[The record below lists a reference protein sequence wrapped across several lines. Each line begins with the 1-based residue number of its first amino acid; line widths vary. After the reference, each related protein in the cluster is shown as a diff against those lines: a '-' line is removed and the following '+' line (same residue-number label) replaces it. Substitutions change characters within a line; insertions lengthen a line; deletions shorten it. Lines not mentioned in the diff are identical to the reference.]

1 MILYRRKKKR
11 HGPGLK
17 NPGTD
22 GRRENGRA
30 DCRYPEEAMG
40 SVTTK
45 DSISLHYDEYGS
57 GGRIIISAQAG
68 FYPKG
73 MQQAL
78 AEMGYRVF
86 CMTLRGFAPSSYVT
100 EDYGD
105 AWYDVFADDVVC
117 LADALGIEGF
127 SYLGASHGAGVGW
140 HLTLR
145 HPERVRAFVAVVP
158 GPHSLAEGTLSYRQ
172 MLMQGI
178 ISAPPPF
185 DPPIDHDP
193 GREARRR
200 TREEWLAGLPEADPR
215 EKQVDYGRPLM
226 RCGTE
231 EKLREALSSIQTP
244 TLILGG
250 TEDPISTPELMMRTA
265 RCLPH
270 CKLVIY
276 SNCGHNIDT
285 DLTEELTAEAN
296 RFLVQTE
303 KNGKWYSF
311 PD

>member
-1 MILYRRKKKR
+1 MGNILT
-11 HGPGLK
+11 G
-17 NPGTD
+17 D
-22 GRRENGRA
+22 G
-30 DCRYPEEAMG
+30 
-40 SVTTK
+40 
-45 DSISLHYDEYGS
+45 ISLHYDEYGS
-57 GGRIIISAQAG
+57 GNRIILSAQAG
-68 FYPKG
+68 FYPEG

-78 AEMGYRVF
+78 AERGYRVF
-86 CMTLRGFAPSSYVT
+86 CLTLRGFAPSSYVT

-105 AWYDVFADDVVC
+105 RWYDVFADDVIC
-117 LADALGIEGF
+117 LADRLGIGKF
-127 SYLGASHGAGVGW
+127 FYMGASHGAGVGW
-140 HLTLR
+140 HLALR
-145 HPERVRAFVAVVP
+145 HPERVRGFVAVVP
-158 GPHSLAEGTLSYRQ
+158 GPHSLAEGAMSYRQ

-185 DPPIDHDP
+185 DPPIDGDP
-193 GREARRR
+193 GRETRRKR
-200 TREEWLAGLPEADPR
+200 RQEWLERLPEADPR

-250 TEDPISTPELMMRTA
+250 TEDPISTPELMTRTA

-285 DLTEELTAEAN
+285 DLTEELTEEAD
-296 RFLVQTE
+296 RFLAQTE
-303 KNGKWYSF
+303 RNGRCYRSV
-311 PD
+311 PLSIRPVP